1 MSPKSEKSADFASKD
16 IIYKYT
22 KLIEEFLKKEDKPFS
37 EPHIAERV
45 FGIKIRKEGNLP
57 SSKQQLVKLSQI
69 KDALKILVKEK
80 KIFEALL
87 EDPVSKEQV
96 MHFSISGWYATP

>member
-1 MSPKSEKSADFASKD
+1 MSPKSEKSANFASKD
-16 IIYKYT
+16 LIHKYT

-57 SSKQQLVKLSQI
+57 SSKQQLVKLSRI
-69 KDALKILVKEK
+69 RDALKILVKEK
-80 KIFEALL
+80 KVFEALH
-87 EDPVSKEQV
+87 EDPVSKEQL